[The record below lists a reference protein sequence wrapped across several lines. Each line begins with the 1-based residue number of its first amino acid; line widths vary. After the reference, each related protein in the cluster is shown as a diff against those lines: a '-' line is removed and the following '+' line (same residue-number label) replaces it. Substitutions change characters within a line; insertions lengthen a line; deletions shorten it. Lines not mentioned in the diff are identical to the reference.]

1 MERSIMDRTI
11 DLIVERELICFLA
24 HTSEQ
29 ELKKSITAPPRRIF
43 EKLYESTKNK
53 YLKFLKYI
61 DFF

>member
-43 EKLYESTKNK
+43 EKLY
-53 YLKFLKYI
+53 
-61 DFF
+61 D